1 MKISIF
7 GITCFE
13 KMKIV
18 TYHIFHASYMTMD
31 SENLNFKIMKG
42 EKLILKNFKLQHLK
56 ISACIW

>member
-18 TYHIFHASYMTMD
+18 TYRIFHAWYMTMD

-42 EKLILKNFKLQHLK
+42 EKLILKNFKAQHLK
-56 ISACIW
+56 ISACIL